1 MFLHVLL
8 AGVWIFMSLQGLV
21 GCLPF
26 VGYNFLGF
34 GSPQPPVKWLHGV
47 DSPGIR
53 TSRRSVSCP
62 RRLRRNTRSRVE
74 TSVPGAPG
82 VTVGV
87 FFFFRVGGRDV
98 TWSSLGC
105 LKLHVTACCHHEFSI
120 VSENWSPL
128 FLVGKTKGNSIWR
141 DRNHTKRRCKIK
153 KEQGGCSQGNANHG
167 PLNPHYTCNPN
178 ATGVLKFVSIMYPSN
193 IAGQFTMST

>member
-1 MFLHVLL
+1 MKKTRGICYPPLFWCSISNMHNWMFLHVLL

-34 GSPQPPVKWLHGV
+34 GSPQPPLKWLHGV

-98 TWSSLGC
+98 TWSSLGLPEIAC
-105 LKLHVTACCHHEFSI
+105 HRLLSPRIFHSIRKLVTSFSSGRNKRKFDLKRQKPHE
-120 VSENWSPL
+120 
-128 FLVGKTKGNSIWR
+128 T
-141 DRNHTKRRCKIK
+141 
-153 KEQGGCSQGNANHG
+153 Q
-167 PLNPHYTCNPN
+167 
-178 ATGVLKFVSIMYPSN
+178 M
-193 IAGQFTMST
+193 

>member
-1 MFLHVLL
+1 MKKTRGICYPPLFWCSISNIHNWMFLHVLL

-34 GSPQPPVKWLHGV
+34 GSPQPPLKWLHGV

-87 FFFFRVGGRDV
+87 FFFFGSGSGCDLVVVGVAWNCCRRLLSPRIFHSIRKLV
-98 TWSSLGC
+98 TSFSSGQNKRKFD
-105 LKLHVTACCHHEFSI
+105 LKRQKPHE
-120 VSENWSPL
+120 
-128 FLVGKTKGNSIWR
+128 T
-141 DRNHTKRRCKIK
+141 
-153 KEQGGCSQGNANHG
+153 Q
-167 PLNPHYTCNPN
+167 
-178 ATGVLKFVSIMYPSN
+178 M
-193 IAGQFTMST
+193 